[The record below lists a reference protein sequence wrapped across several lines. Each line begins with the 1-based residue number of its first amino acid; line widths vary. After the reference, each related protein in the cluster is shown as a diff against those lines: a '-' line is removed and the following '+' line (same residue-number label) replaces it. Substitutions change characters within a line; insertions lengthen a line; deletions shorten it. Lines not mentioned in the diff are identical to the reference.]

1 MEKMKKAEDEEVIDE
16 QYKAIAT
23 MFYVNILDNPLQR
36 VIYERLW
43 TALQNTADN
52 PDHKEK

>member
-1 MEKMKKAEDEEVIDE
+1 MVNYKQYMEKLKRADDEEVIDE

-43 TALQNTADN
+43 TAL
-52 PDHKEK
+52 